1 MRVEAH
7 LPAGTVVYT
16 KPCPGGGEFDQSILC
31 DDTGAQVIV
40 VVSYDNAGIPTSA
53 FYNLDSSPYTG
64 DTSKL
69 RQCSTS
75 LESDGVEW
83 CFNGVNLT
91 QWVVKDNGEPTG
103 VVYWAD
109 AVTGAVIAAPS
120 GPTLVRGVCPL
131 PNVEIPHLIYM
142 GRNTGIITMAD
153 IVGISGARHILSV
166 TVKQMA
172 GQGEIKADA
181 GDAVPFDAGE
191 TWSWSASA
199 NNPLEFITT
208 SLLSMDAGSGEQRIT
223 ATYIL

>member
-1 MRVEAH
+1 MVISVDQAPCCPPSEPIVSGHEACGGAVAQSVTMRVEAH

-16 KPCPGGGEFDQSILC
+16 KPCPGGVEFDQSILC

-40 VVSYDNAGIPTSA
+40 VVSYDNAGIPTAA

-64 DTSKL
+64 DTSTL

-75 LESDGVEW
+75 LESDGMEW

-103 VVYWAD
+103 VVYWSD

-131 PNVEIPHLIYM
+131 PNVEIPHLIY
-142 GRNTGIITMAD
+142 
-153 IVGISGARHILSV
+153 
-166 TVKQMA
+166 K
-172 GQGEIKADA
+172 
-181 GDAVPFDAGE
+181 
-191 TWSWSASA
+191 
-199 NNPLEFITT
+199 
-208 SLLSMDAGSGEQRIT
+208 
-223 ATYIL
+223 